1 MSAHWSAAASPQR
14 SPASLATPRNGSQR
28 GKWVS
33 HARNSAGPS
42 LCSKNGYEARWRARR
57 DIPGSMAMQFYRQL
71 KANAGTPVTRV
82 ETEVRRLLSSAAM
95 DSYPR
100 AFEAWR
106 LAEALY

>member
-1 MSAHWSAAASPQR
+1 
-14 SPASLATPRNGSQR
+14 
-28 GKWVS
+28 
-33 HARNSAGPS
+33 
-42 LCSKNGYEARWRARR
+42 
-57 DIPGSMAMQFYRQL
+57 MAMQFYRQL